1 MQANSAKTL
10 SSAGL
15 SVGKKLFISF
25 GALSVLMLVVAIV
38 VQLAQLAMNSA
49 RASAADKRNLA
60 VLQLEKEIDHL
71 VWANQLA
78 NSILLQQSF
87 NGQLNPQQCAFGRWY
102 EQFKASDVYKSGS
115 PELRRALDAID
126 TPHQQL
132 HQSAVNI
139 TAAAPAQRTAIYQS
153 ESLAALTQVQQALGQ
168 VQRIFQAERDAI
180 IASAEI
186 TDKNAMRAVWAVLV
200 LTLVAAV
207 LFGIW
212 LRRVISLPMK
222 ALTQRAEAIAA
233 GNLAGEPLVIQSR
246 DEVGLAAQAFN
257 AMQQQLREL
266 IRHLVEKSEQVAEH
280 AARVSD
286 ITSRT
291 DVDLQRQAAEIEQL
305 ATAMNEMAATIAE
318 VAKHAQ
324 STSEATHTSEQHAQQ
339 GQNIVRS
346 VIGSI
351 NEIAAEVD
359 NASGTI
365 SAVQQESQNIGAI
378 LDTIQAI
385 AEQTNLLALNA
396 AIEAA
401 RAGDQGRGFAVV
413 ADEVRTLAARTQTS
427 TTEIKAL
434 IERLQHSAANAVNT
448 MHAGVTKAQQGVA
461 MADQAGT
468 ALTDIMQSVS
478 AITNMTM
485 QIASATEEQSTV
497 VQEMDQN
504 LLRVNSLTL
513 DTRQRSHEADAT
525 SAELEKMAG
534 QLRSESRRF
543 KLSE

>member
-1 MQANSAKTL
+1 MQDNSAKSL
-10 SSAGL
+10 STAGL

-25 GALSVLMLVVAIV
+25 GSLSVLMLVVAVV
-38 VQLAQLAMNSA
+38 VQFAQLAMDAA
-49 RASAADKRNLA
+49 RASAAEKRNLA

-71 VWANQLA
+71 VWVNQLA

-87 NGQLNPQQCAFGRWY
+87 TGQLNPQQCAFGRWY
-102 EQFKASDVYKSGS
+102 EQFKASEVYKNGS
-115 PELRRALDAID
+115 ADLRRVLDSMD
-126 TPHQQL
+126 TPHKQL
-132 HQSAVNI
+132 HQSAVSI
-139 TAAAPAQRTAIYQS
+139 AQAVPEQRATIYQQD
-153 ESLAALTQVQQALGQ
+153 SLSALIQVQQALGELHA
-168 VQRIFQAERDAI
+168 IFQAERDAI
-180 IASAEI
+180 IAKAEV
-186 TDKNAMRAVWAVLV
+186 TDRNAMRAVWAVLV
-200 LTLVAAV
+200 LTLLAAV
-207 LFGIW
+207 LFGLW
-212 LRRVISLPMK
+212 LRRVVSLPMK

-233 GNLAGEPLVIQSR
+233 GNLTGEPLAIQSR

-257 AMQQQLREL
+257 IMQQQLREL
-266 IRHLVEKSEQVAEH
+266 ISHLVQKSDQVAEH

-305 ATAMNEMAATIAE
+305 ATAMNEIAATIAE

-324 STSEATHTSEQHAQQ
+324 NTSAATHDSEQHAEQ
-339 GQNIVRS
+339 GQTIVRS
-346 VIGSI
+346 VMSSI

-365 SAVQQESQNIGAI
+365 AAVQQESQNIGAI

-401 RAGDQGRGFAVV
+401 RAGEQGRGFAVV
-413 ADEVRTLAARTQTS
+413 ADEVRTLAARTQSS
-427 TTEIKAL
+427 TTEIKNL

-448 MHAGVTKAQQGVA
+448 MQAGVTKAQHGVE
-461 MADQAGT
+461 MADKAGA

-478 AITNMTM
+478 AITDMTM

-497 VQEMDQN
+497 VQEMDKN
-504 LLRVNSLTL
+504 LLKVNSLTL
-513 DTRQRSHEADAT
+513 DTKQRSREADAT
-525 SAELEKMAG
+525 SAELENMAG
-534 QLRSESRRF
+534 QLRNESRRF
-543 KLSE
+543 KVN

>member
-1 MQANSAKTL
+1 MQATPTKNL

-25 GALSVLMLVVAIV
+25 GSLSVLMLVVAVV
-38 VQLAQLAMNSA
+38 VQLAQLAMDTA

-87 NGQLNPQQCAFGRWY
+87 AGQLNPQQCAFGRWY
-102 EQFKASDVYKSGS
+102 EQFKASDVYKNGS
-115 PELRRALDAID
+115 PELRRVFDSID
-126 TPHQQL
+126 TPHKQL
-132 HQSAVNI
+132 HQSAVSI
-139 TAAAPAQRTAIYQS
+139 AQATPAQRTAIYQQD
-153 ESLAALTQVQQALGQ
+153 SLSALAKVQQALGELHT
-168 VQRIFQAERDAI
+168 IFQAERDAI
-180 IASAEI
+180 IAKAEV
-186 TDKNAMRAVWAVLV
+186 TDRNAMRAVWAVLV
-200 LTLVAAV
+200 LTLLAAV
-207 LFGIW
+207 LFGLW

-222 ALTQRAEAIAA
+222 QLTQRAEAIAA
-233 GNLAGEPLVIQSR
+233 GNLTGDPLVIQSR

-257 AMQQQLREL
+257 AMQQQLRQL
-266 IRHLVEKSEQVAEH
+266 ISNLVQKSDQVAEH

-286 ITSRT
+286 ITNRT
-291 DVDLQRQAAEIEQL
+291 DTDLQRQAAEIDQL

-324 STSEATHTSEQHAQQ
+324 NTSAATHESERHAEQ
-339 GQNIVRS
+339 GQTIVRS
-346 VIGSI
+346 VISSI
-351 NEIAAEVD
+351 NEIASEVD

-365 SAVQQESQNIGAI
+365 AAVQQESQNIGAI

-401 RAGDQGRGFAVV
+401 RAGEQGRGFAVV
-413 ADEVRTLAARTQTS
+413 ADEVRTLAARTQSS
-427 TTEIKAL
+427 TTEIKNL

-448 MHAGVTKAQQGVA
+448 MHAGVTKAQQGVE
-461 MADQAGT
+461 MADKAGT

-478 AITNMTM
+478 AISDMTM

-504 LLRVNSLTL
+504 LLRVNTLTL
-513 DTRQRSHEADAT
+513 DTKQRSHEADET
-525 SAELEKMAG
+525 SAELENMAG

-543 KLSE
+543 KLS

>member
-1 MQANSAKTL
+1 MQENSGKL
-10 SSAGL
+10 VSSIGL
-15 SVGKKLFISF
+15 SVGKKLLISF
-25 GALSVLMLVVAIV
+25 GSLSALMLVVAIV

-49 RASAADKRNLA
+49 RASAAEKRNLA

-102 EQFKASDVYKSGS
+102 QQFKASDTYRTGS
-115 PELRRALDAID
+115 PALRRALDAID
-126 TPHQQL
+126 QPHQQL

-139 TAAAPAQRTAIYQS
+139 TQAAPAQRAAIYQRD
-153 ESLAALTQVQQALGQ
+153 SLTALTQVQQALGE
-168 VQRIFQAERDAI
+168 VHRLFQAERDAI
-180 IASAEI
+180 IARAEV
-186 TDKNAMRAVWAVLV
+186 TDRNAMRAVWGVLV
-200 LTLVAAV
+200 LTLLAAV
-207 LFGIW
+207 LFGLW
-212 LRRVISLPMK
+212 LRRVVSLPMK
-222 ALTQRAEAIAA
+222 ELTQRAEAIAA
-233 GNLAGEPLVIQSR
+233 GDLTGEPLNIQSR

-257 AMQQQLREL
+257 TMQLQLRQL
-266 IRHLVEKSEQVAEH
+266 ISHLVQKSDQVAEH

-291 DVDLQRQAAEIEQL
+291 DIDLQRQAAEIEQL

-324 STSEATHTSEQHAQQ
+324 NTSAATHESEQHAQQ
-339 GQNIVRS
+339 GQTIVRS
-346 VIGSI
+346 VISSI

-365 SAVQQESQNIGAI
+365 AAVRQESQNIGAI

-401 RAGDQGRGFAVV
+401 RAGEQGRGFAVV
-413 ADEVRTLAARTQTS
+413 ADEVRTLAARTQSS
-427 TTEIKAL
+427 TTEIKNL

-461 MADQAGT
+461 MADKAGA

-478 AITNMTM
+478 AITDMTL

-504 LLRVNSLTL
+504 LLRVNTLTL
-513 DTRQRSHEADAT
+513 DTKQRSHEADET
-525 SAELEKMAG
+525 SAELENMAG

-543 KLSE
+543 KLH

>member
-1 MQANSAKTL
+1 MGEL
-10 SSAGL
+10 H
-15 SVGKKLFISF
+15 
-25 GALSVLMLVVAIV
+25 AL
-38 VQLAQLAMNSA
+38 
-49 RASAADKRNLA
+49 
-60 VLQLEKEIDHL
+60 
-71 VWANQLA
+71 
-78 NSILLQQSF
+78 
-87 NGQLNPQQCAFGRWY
+87 
-102 EQFKASDVYKSGS
+102 
-115 PELRRALDAID
+115 
-126 TPHQQL
+126 
-132 HQSAVNI
+132 
-139 TAAAPAQRTAIYQS
+139 
-153 ESLAALTQVQQALGQ
+153 
-168 VQRIFQAERDAI
+168 FQAERDAI
-180 IASAEI
+180 IAKAEV
-186 TDKNAMRAVWAVLV
+186 TDRNAMRAVWAVLV
-200 LTLVAAV
+200 LTLLAAV
-207 LFGIW
+207 LFGLW

-222 ALTQRAEAIAA
+222 QLTQRAEAIAA
-233 GNLAGEPLVIQSR
+233 GNLTGEPLVIQSR

-257 AMQQQLREL
+257 TMQQQLRQL
-266 IRHLVEKSEQVAEH
+266 ISHLVQKSDQVAEH

-324 STSEATHTSEQHAQQ
+324 NTSAATHESEQHAEQ
-339 GQNIVRS
+339 GQKIVRS
-346 VIGSI
+346 VISSI

-365 SAVQQESQNIGAI
+365 AAVQQESQNIGAI

-401 RAGDQGRGFAVV
+401 RAGEQGRGFAVV
-413 ADEVRTLAARTQTS
+413 ADEVRTLAARTQSS
-427 TTEIKAL
+427 TTEIKNL

-448 MHAGVTKAQQGVA
+448 MHTGVTKAQQGVE
-461 MADQAGT
+461 MADKAGA

-478 AITNMTM
+478 AITDMTI

-513 DTRQRSHEADAT
+513 DTKQRSHEADET
-525 SAELEKMAG
+525 SAELENMAG

-543 KLSE
+543 KLN

>member
-1 MQANSAKTL
+1 MQATPTKTL
-10 SSAGL
+10 SSVGL

-25 GALSVLMLVVAIV
+25 GSLSVLMLVVAVV
-38 VQLAQLAMNSA
+38 VQLAQLAMDTA

-87 NGQLNPQQCAFGRWY
+87 AGQLNPQQCAFGRWY
-102 EQFKASDVYKSGS
+102 GQFKASDVYKNGS
-115 PELRRALDAID
+115 PELRRVLDSID
-126 TPHQQL
+126 TPHKQL
-132 HQSAVNI
+132 HQSAVSI
-139 TAAAPAQRTAIYQS
+139 AQANPSQRAAIYQQD
-153 ESLAALTQVQQALGQ
+153 SLSALAKVQQALGELHAL
-168 VQRIFQAERDAI
+168 FQAERDAI
-180 IASAEI
+180 IAKAEV
-186 TDKNAMRAVWAVLV
+186 TDRNAMRAVWAVLV
-200 LTLVAAV
+200 LTLLAAM
-207 LFGIW
+207 LFGLW

-222 ALTQRAEAIAA
+222 QLTQRAEAIAA
-233 GNLAGEPLVIQSR
+233 GNLTGEPLVIQSR

-257 AMQQQLREL
+257 TMQQQLRQL
-266 IRHLVEKSEQVAEH
+266 ISHLVQKSDQVAEH

-324 STSEATHTSEQHAQQ
+324 NTSAATYESEQHAEQ
-339 GQNIVRS
+339 GQKIVRS
-346 VIGSI
+346 VISSI

-365 SAVQQESQNIGAI
+365 AAVQQESHNIGAI

-401 RAGDQGRGFAVV
+401 RAGEQGRGFAVV
-413 ADEVRTLAARTQTS
+413 ADEVRTLAARTQSS
-427 TTEIKAL
+427 TTEIKNL

-448 MHAGVTKAQQGVA
+448 MHAGVTKAQQGVE
-461 MADQAGT
+461 MADKAGA

-478 AITNMTM
+478 AITDMTM

-513 DTRQRSHEADAT
+513 DTKQRSHEADET
-525 SAELEKMAG
+525 SAELENMAG

-543 KLSE
+543 KLD